1 MVRPNGFRA
10 AIMTE
15 IYTTRTR
22 CALWA
27 VSVVTSALVLVGF
40 GTYAYS
46 AHFSAAAQERLYH
59 VIAELTAN
67 QMQLIA
73 ERDEVAGYLNAA
85 REALALVGS
94 RLESANAERD
104 AVKVQWA
111 PPREGSVTCERRS
124 VEAEVS
130 RTGTLRKTLGK
141 AVPLS
146 RSELAVV
153 SATRSSDASTPR

>member
-10 AIMTE
+10 AIMSE

-46 AHFSAAAQERLYH
+46 AQSSAAAQERLYQI
-59 VIAELTAN
+59 IAELTAN

-73 ERDEVAGYLNAA
+73 ERDEVTGYLNAA
-85 REALALVGS
+85 REALAAVGS

-104 AVKVQWA
+104 AAKVQWA

-124 VEAEVS
+124 VETEVS
-130 RTGTLRKTLGK
+130 RTGTLRKTLRK
-141 AVPLS
+141 AVPL
-146 RSELAVV
+146 VN
-153 SATRSSDASTPR
+153 PQP